1 MGRIIRE
8 EGEIFYGINFC
19 FVRARRWSNRTGRE
33 RREGGGGRKGLGDWV
48 LTAKLRILERERGG
62 GGSVRE
68 TPIVKAY
75 VLLLARGEWQ
85 KGDEALM

>member
-62 GGSVRE
+62 GGFSERDSYRE
-68 TPIVKAY
+68 S
-75 VLLLARGEWQ
+75 LCLAPCSW
-85 KGDEALM
+85 

>member
-33 RREGGGGRKGLGDWV
+33 RRGGGGEEGSGGLGIDGKTED
-48 LTAKLRILERERGG
+48 LGKRERG

-68 TPIVKAY
+68 TPIVKAC